1 MNDNFENKNQEHPY
15 NLQKAVERFERGY
28 LANVLQLCQGDKKM
42 TAELLGIRNRTLEQ
56 KIRKYGIMI

>member
-1 MNDNFENKNQEHPY
+1 
-15 NLQKAVERFERGY
+15 
-28 LANVLQLCQGDKKM
+28 M